1 MTQVEISQIPTT
13 GVREVDSSP
22 SGEHQNVE
30 WCLKRT
36 VTQAFRLC
44 RALFSR
50 AVHSV
55 GYR

>member
-1 MTQVEISQIPTT
+1 MTQVEISQTPTT
-13 GVREVDSSP
+13 GVHEVDSSP

-30 WCLKRT
+30 WCLKHI